1 MYRGRRDL
9 ATHLVHREPARAS
22 LGILKPMPEESTPP
36 DLVELVFAPAFRLYE
51 ASTSLVPTRAT
62 ARRGKAGAALLLANS
77 RYRVGAGVSPA
88 AVAARCWCELRG
100 AQLGPRRVPV
110 SALVVR
116 AEADE
121 R

>member
-51 ASTSLVPTRAT
+51 AFNEPSADAGYRPPGESG
-62 ARRGKAGAALLLANS
+62 RR
-77 RYRVGAGVSPA
+77 PA
-88 AVAARCWCELRG
+88 IGE
-100 AQLGPRRVPV
+100 
-110 SALVVR
+110 
-116 AEADE
+116 
-121 R
+121 